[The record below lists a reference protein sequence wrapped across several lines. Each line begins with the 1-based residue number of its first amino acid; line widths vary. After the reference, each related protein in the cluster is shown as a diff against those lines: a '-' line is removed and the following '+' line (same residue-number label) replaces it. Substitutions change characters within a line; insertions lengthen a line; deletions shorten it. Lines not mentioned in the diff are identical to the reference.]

1 LQVAS
6 LSADVLTAVAPD
18 VTRMSGLEIRALTP
32 ELLNTLTSQQ
42 IASLKPAQLQALTTT
57 QLSQL
62 TPEQADNL
70 SPAQL
75 AVMSPRQLQALPTA
89 PVATA
94 DATPRTGVLA
104 VTILQNASSKPV
116 AAGIA
121 FEQDA
126 DNISLKVTAAPAALP
141 ISEDVVFSQKL
152 TTFLVATPDGE
163 MVEFQGS
170 LVNNRMVIVAA
181 SDASK
186 KIARKEMNLVL
197 AAAVTSLGKDN
208 RVMLANL
215 EGVVLDLR

>member
-1 LQVAS
+1 
-6 LSADVLTAVAPD
+6 
-18 VTRMSGLEIRALTP
+18 MSGLEIRALTP
-32 ELLNTLTSQQ
+32 EQLNAIPSQQ
-42 IASLKPAQLQALTTT
+42 VANLKPAQLQALTTT

-62 TPEQADNL
+62 TPEQVDNL

-89 PVATA
+89 PVTTA
-94 DATPRTGVLA
+94 DATLRTGVLV
-104 VTILQNASSKPV
+104 VTILHNASSKPV
-116 AAGIA
+116 STGIA
-121 FEQDA
+121 FEQDE
-126 DNISLKVTAAPAALP
+126 NTISLKITAAPATLA
-141 ISEDVVFSQKL
+141 ISEKVVFNDKL
-152 TTFLVATPDGE
+152 TTFLVATSDGE

-170 LVNNRMVIVAA
+170 LVNNRMVIVAP

-186 KIARKEMNLVL
+186 KIARTEMNLVM